1 MFIVKLSVIVVV
13 YVATSSVS
21 KDECISLKITV
32 IMNICTELYNN
43 SIKNTV
49 AQSTDAA
56 RLCMYIIIDM
66 RWFVSM
72 PQSIPQTG
80 LARDTVFAMSVRLC
94 VRACGATAKT
104 FADR

>member
-1 MFIVKLSVIVVV
+1 
-13 YVATSSVS
+13 
-21 KDECISLKITV
+21 
-32 IMNICTELYNN
+32 MNICTELYNN

-49 AQSTDAA
+49 AQSKDAA

-94 VRACGATAKT
+94 VRACGATAKA